1 MIGPDE
7 TSPVLLRARELTGRP
22 VVTLGGEFEAE
33 VKDVVFESDGGR
45 IAGFTLRNRGL
56 FSRARKDAV
65 AWTAVHGVGR
75 DAVMIRDATQL
86 VPAKDLAPRKVAR
99 KGNVLDDRVLTDS
112 GRDLGT
118 VVDVVLQ
125 AGAGLDVVGY
135 EIEASEALGT
145 AGRRVFIPLPG
156 TVSVSGENLI
166 VPASAAEFVSDDLSG
181 FGAAVAE
188 FRARLREAPE
198 EETDDA
204 VQ

>member
-7 TSPVLLRARELTGRP
+7 TSALLLRARELTGRP

-33 VKDVVFESDGGR
+33 IKDVVFESDGGR
-45 IAGFTLRNRGL
+45 IAGFTLRNQGL
-56 FSRARKDAV
+56 FSRARKDALP
-65 AWTAVHGVGR
+65 WEAVHGVGR
-75 DAVMIRDATQL
+75 DAVMIRDVAQL
-86 VPAKDLAPRKVAR
+86 VPVADLAPRKAAR
-99 KGNVLDDRVLTDS
+99 RSNVLEDRVLTDS

-125 AGAGLDVVGY
+125 GGAGLDVVGY
-135 EIEASEALGT
+135 EVEAGEALGT
-145 AGRRVFIPLPG
+145 GRRVFIPLPD

-166 VPASAAEFVSDDLSG
+166 VPASAADFVSDDLSG

-188 FRARLREAPE
+188 FRARLNADRDGEA
-198 EETDDA
+198 DDA